1 MECRKIQQKRWFQN
15 IGFKVVKVMFRG
27 GVCKL
32 KGFTILSEFLPFFSI
47 QCILVKYLFRDWSL
61 SIFFV
66 SSGLFSTLKR
76 GLAFPLI
83 SAGAINSGSILS
95 SFFWY
100 RRQPSVISSMC
111 DIHCIPLFYWQID
124 NLSWIISVFF
134 GVYGLSADLLSKEGQ
149 PLSYTQVST
158 SKTSLWTLFL

>member
-1 MECRKIQQKRWFQN
+1 MECRTIQQKRWFQN

-27 GVCKL
+27 GVCKF
-32 KGFTILSEFLPFFSI
+32 KDFTILSEFLPFFSI
-47 QCILVKYLFRDWSL
+47 QCILVKHLFRDWSL

-83 SAGAINSGSILS
+83 SAGAINSGSIIS

-100 RRQPSVISSMC
+100 RDSQVLFQVCVIYIVYPCFIDRLTTWVESFQCSLVFT
-111 DIHCIPLFYWQID
+111 DWAPISYPKRANHCHILRFHH
-124 NLSWIISVFF
+124 
-134 GVYGLSADLLSKEGQ
+134 
-149 PLSYTQVST
+149 
-158 SKTSLWTLFL
+158 